1 MENTERHK
9 FEQTWQEAL
18 AGAEQTPSEGVW
30 MSIERT
36 LAVTEGGVM
45 KRRVVFYQR
54 LAATAVLFALALGT
68 ITTYYYLGT
77 QSSETT
83 GTLSGTQP
91 VNPPVSSPNPV
102 ADANDQ
108 HPETIQPSGKGIGS
122 GNRSEH
128 RTIEQSTPLLA
139 AWDDEDESTPDQE
152 NHSAG
157 KKSVLRSGEI
167 TWLSLSEIESA
178 DATVHNKLRSVT
190 IVRKLPAMPAS
201 FMAETRKKNEAGE
214 NIWAAVGAA
223 AGSYSPQMSSNTQ
236 AQAATGLL
244 SNQVT
249 SDASNKGSAYSLGF
263 NMGAK
268 LSDRWVLQG
277 GFSYLNQAI
286 GYTSNIAS
294 MNTSNQSFATVADY
308 AVKSQN
314 NYRYTV
320 TNPYEINSVNEY
332 VSIPVQAGYLV
343 VNRKAGVQINSGLA
357 TDIFLRNTLTD
368 KSGQL
373 DSYSEGAGNDSPYRT
388 VSWSALMGTELS
400 YRLGSQYR
408 VALVPGLRYS
418 LSPVLKSDAASTPL
432 VWDLGFRFRYIFK

>member
-1 MENTERHK
+1 MENTERQK
-9 FEQTWQEAL
+9 FEQTWQEAF

-36 LAVTEGGVM
+36 LAVTEGGEM

-54 LAATAVLFALALGT
+54 LAAAAVLFALALGT
-68 ITTYYYLGT
+68 FTTYYYF
-77 QSSETT
+77 
-83 GTLSGTQP
+83 GTQP
-91 VNPPVSSPNPV
+91 SETLESLSSAQSVNPPVNPQSPPAAAN
-102 ADANDQ
+102 ADQN
-108 HPETIQPSGKGIGS
+108 PETTQRSGNDDS
-122 GNRSEH
+122 GNRIDNTNTESNQ
-128 RTIEQSTPLLA
+128 IMLA
-139 AWDDEDESTPDQE
+139 LTDAEEAVSMQKNNAAED
-152 NHSAG
+152 
-157 KKSVLRSGEI
+157 KSVMR
-167 TWLSLSEIESA
+167 TTQVAWLSLSEIKPA
-178 DATVHNKLRSVT
+178 DATVHNKIRPVT

-201 FMAETRKKNEAGE
+201 FMADARKKNQTSEHL
-214 NIWAAVGAA
+214 WAAVGAA
-223 AGSYSPQMSSNTQ
+223 AGNYSPQMSSNTQ

-263 NMGAK
+263 NMGAR

-294 MNTSNQSFATVADY
+294 TNTSNQSFATVADY
-308 AVKSQN
+308 AVKAQN
-314 NYRYTV
+314 NYSYTV

-343 VNRKAGVQINSGLA
+343 VNRKAGVQINSGLS

-373 DSYSEGAGNDSPYRT
+373 DSYSNGSGDDSPYRT
-388 VSWSALMGTELS
+388 VSWAALVGTELS

>member
-9 FEQTWQEAL
+9 FEQTWQEAF

-36 LAVTEGGVM
+36 LAVSEGSVM

-54 LAATAVLFALALGT
+54 LAAAAVLFALALGT
-68 ITTYYYLGT
+68 ITTYYYLET
-77 QSSETT
+77 PSSETT
-83 GTLSGTQP
+83 GSLSGTQS
-91 VNPPVSSPNPV
+91 VNPPVSTPNPV

-108 HPETIQPSGKGIGS
+108 HPETIQPSGKGIDS
-122 GNRSEH
+122 GNRSDH
-128 RTIEQSTPLLA
+128 RTNEQSTPVLA
-139 AWDDEDESTPDQE
+139 KYEEEEESAPDQE
-152 NHSAG
+152 NHTAEM
-157 KKSVLRSGEI
+157 KSVLRPGKI
-167 TWLSLSEIESA
+167 AWLSLSEIEPA
-178 DATVHNKLRSVT
+178 DATVHNKMRPVT

-201 FMAETRKKNEAGE
+201 FMAETRKKKQADE

-249 SDASNKGSAYSLGF
+249 SDASNKGSAYSVGL

-308 AVKSQN
+308 AVKSQS
-314 NYRYTV
+314 NYSYTV

-432 VWDLGFRFRYIFK
+432 VWDLGFRFRYIFR